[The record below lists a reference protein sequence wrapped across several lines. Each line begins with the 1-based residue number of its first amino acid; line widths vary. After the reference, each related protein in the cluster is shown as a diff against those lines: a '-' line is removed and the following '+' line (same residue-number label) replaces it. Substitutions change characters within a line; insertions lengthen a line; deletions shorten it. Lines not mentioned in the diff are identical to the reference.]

1 MGIPYGGGGGDD
13 GGDGWERS
21 YIAEERFSTLPD
33 DWQQDSFV
41 QNLYA
46 ELMGSDS
53 WAEAK
58 DWHDQLQDYLY
69 DQYGENFD
77 DYFDWD
83 DWRDSYEAA

>member
-1 MGIPYGGGGGDD
+1 MGVPYGGGGDD
-13 GGDGWERS
+13 GGDGWDRE
-21 YIAEERFSTLPD
+21 YIAEERFSELPIE
-33 DWQQDSFV
+33 WQEDSFV
-41 QNLYA
+41 QHLYA

-58 DWHDQLQDYLY
+58 DWHDQIQDYLY